1 MEVIR
6 LLALAAGG
14 AAIGWALRI
23 PSGEMIGAMVA
34 TGAWSLSTGRTT
46 DLPEPLF
53 TLALVLLGAQLG
65 SKMTRETLGQLGRA
79 GPVALGI
86 IVALIAIGLGL
97 AFVMTR
103 FAGLGFRDALFSTS
117 PGAMSAVVGMSAQ
130 AGANAV
136 LVASFHVLRIVLVTA
151 SLPLLLRL
159 AR

>member
-1 MEVIR
+1 MDVIR

-23 PSGEMIGAMVA
+23 PSGALIGAMVA
-34 TGAWSLSTGRTT
+34 TAAWNLTTGRSV
-46 DLPEPLF
+46 DLPNPLF
-53 TLALVLLGAQLG
+53 VAALVLLGAQLG
-65 SKMTRETLGQLGRA
+65 SQMTRETLREVLAA
-79 GPVALGI
+79 GPIALGVI
-86 IVALIAIGLGL
+86 ALLIVIGLGL
-97 AFVMTR
+97 AFVMR
-103 FAGLGFRDALFSTS
+103 GIAGLDYRDALFATS

-151 SLPLLLRL
+151 SLPVLLRL